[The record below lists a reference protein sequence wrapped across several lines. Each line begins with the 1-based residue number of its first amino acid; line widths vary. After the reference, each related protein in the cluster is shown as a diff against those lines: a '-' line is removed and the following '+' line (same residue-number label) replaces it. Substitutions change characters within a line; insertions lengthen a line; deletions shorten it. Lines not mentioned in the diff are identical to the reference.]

1 MQQQEETQVHHQ
13 PLNEGL
19 RRGDLKD
26 SIDPVFTIDQ
36 FKSKMGADQ
45 DVIVM
50 RFRCTEKMPATDLM
64 EFIEKGYAY
73 VLDADISQGEEKDG
87 KYSVFVEL
95 ERTQHAAN
103 QMKEILEGIGQLC
116 DNTDWKFR
124 FHRDY
129 HSKDFS
135 EEAILEQVPLT
146 PEDYQT
152 KLTEIQ
158 TPDANAEVNE
168 FFDQGALDEIVVDES
183 NNITFSKSYAGD
195 LIARLE
201 EIGDYDTLKE
211 SLRGGIALDDQSRSQ
226 TVWLN
231 KFLGNYDINKISG
244 KFLIRNGDRAVIL
257 SKGNW

>member
-1 MQQQEETQVHHQ
+1 MQVHHQ

-26 SIDPVFTIDQ
+26 SVEPIFTIDQ

-50 RFRCTEKMPATDLM
+50 RFRCAEKMPATDLM

-95 ERTQHAAN
+95 ERTQHAAT
-103 QMKEILEGIGQLC
+103 QMKEILEGVGQLC
-116 DNTDWKFR
+116 DTNEWKFR
-124 FHRDY
+124 FHRD
-129 HSKDFS
+129 HTSKEFS
-135 EEAILEQVPLT
+135 EEAILEAVPLT

-152 KLTEIQ
+152 RLTEIQ
-158 TPDANAEVNE
+158 TPDVNAEVNE
-168 FFDQGALDEIVVDES
+168 FFDQGALDNVSVEEDNTV
-183 NNITFSKSYAGD
+183 TFSKSYAGD
-195 LIARLE
+195 FIATLE

-211 SLRGGIALDDQSRSQ
+211 SLQGGIELDDQSRSQ

-244 KFLIRNGDRAVIL
+244 KFLIRNGNKAVIL